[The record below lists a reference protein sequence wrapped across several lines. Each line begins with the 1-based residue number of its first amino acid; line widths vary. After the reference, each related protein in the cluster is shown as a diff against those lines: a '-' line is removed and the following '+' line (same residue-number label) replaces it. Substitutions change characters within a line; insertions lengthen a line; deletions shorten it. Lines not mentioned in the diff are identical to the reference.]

1 MPLKT
6 PKVKFSPQLLKPFI
20 FWASLHLDESQ
31 HESSGLSWK
40 AGVMKRP
47 LVLYKTAPSILTG
60 LVRLAGNSS
69 ADMNVLRTPDGIR

>member
-1 MPLKT
+1 
-6 PKVKFSPQLLKPFI
+6 
-20 FWASLHLDESQ
+20 
-31 HESSGLSWK
+31 
-40 AGVMKRP
+40 MKRP